1 MNKIIIDNEFK
12 KLIPPLTP
20 DEFKQLEENII
31 SEGIRDNLIIWNN
44 ILIDGHN
51 RYEIA
56 QKHGLEFQTMEKEF
70 LDREDVK
77 IWIIKNQF
85 GRRNISAYDRSRLA
99 LQLEPLIAGK
109 AKENLKTA
117 GENFGKGCQKSDKA
131 ITSIDTKKE
140 LASLAGV
147 SHDTIAKVKVIEQK
161 ADEETKEKLSSGEVS
176 INQAYKEIK
185 QAEKKEQF
193 DEKIKKQK
201 QDIESGKIQM
211 PDGVFEVIV
220 IDPPW
225 NYGREY
231 DPDSSRVA
239 NPYPEMSQEE
249 LLKINLPSSKDSIIF
264 LWTTHKFLWNAKEL
278 MDKWGFEY
286 KANLVWDKEKIGM
299 GAWLRMQ
306 CEFCLVGI
314 KGKPVWNN
322 TKWRDIIREPRRE
335 HSRKPEIFYT
345 MIEEITVGRKL
356 NFFSREEKEGWTS
369 YGNDTEKF

>member
-56 QKHGLEFQTMEKEF
+56 QKHGIKFNIIEKNF
-70 LDREDVK
+70 SNREDVK

-109 AKENLKTA
+109 AKERQ
-117 GENFGKGCQKSDKA
+117 KGGQGGILLSQKSVEAK
-131 ITSIDTKKE
+131 IDTQKE
-140 LASLAGV
+140 LATLAGV
-147 SHDTIAKVKVIEQK
+147 SHDTIAKVKIIEQK

-185 QAEKKEQF
+185 QAEKREKVNNAIEELRQKEVLPPT
-193 DEKIKKQK
+193 
-201 QDIESGKIQM
+201 GKY
-211 PDGVFEVIV
+211 DVIV

-225 NYGREY
+225 K
-231 DPDSSRVA
+231 
-239 NPYPEMSQEE
+239 M
-249 LLKINLPSSKDSIIF
+249 
-264 LWTTHKFLWNAKEL
+264 
-278 MDKWGFEY
+278 
-286 KANLVWDKEKIGM
+286 EKI
-299 GAWLRMQ
+299 
-306 CEFCLVGI
+306 E
-314 KGKPVWNN
+314 
-322 TKWRDIIREPRRE
+322 RDVA
-335 HSRKPEIFYT
+335 PEQIGFDYPT
-345 MIEEITVGRKL
+345 MSIEEIKNFELPHEKDCHVFMWTTQKHHRDGFDIFDEWGVKFICEFVWHKNGGFQPFGLPQFNHEYIMYGRIGTPSFVDFK
-356 NFFSREEKEGWTS
+356 NFFTCFNAQRTGHSAKPEEFYETIRRVTAGRRVDIFNRRKIEGFDTW
-369 YGNDTEKF
+369 GNEAENN